1 MAVKKKQFCKKIR
14 TTNLLCGIEDLSTS
28 TTVICDVSA
37 FKYSDFVS
45 ELICVTNCVF
55 FPSPVLSKLFSQ
67 YFFGNTS
74 LESQA

>member
-1 MAVKKKQFCKKIR
+1 MAVMKKQFCKKIR
-14 TTNLLCGIEDLSTS
+14 TTNLLCGTEDLSTS
-28 TTVICDVSA
+28 TVICDVSA
-37 FKYSDFVS
+37 FKYSNFVS

>member
-1 MAVKKKQFCKKIR
+1 MAVMKKQFCKKIR

-45 ELICVTNCVF
+45 EFICVTNCVF
-55 FPSPVLSKLFSQ
+55 FPLPRALKVIQSV
-67 YFFGNTS
+67 FFR
-74 LESQA
+74 

>member
-1 MAVKKKQFCKKIR
+1 MAVMKKQFCKKIR

-55 FPSPVLSKLFSQ
+55 FSLPRALKVIQSV
-67 YFFGNTS
+67 FFR
-74 LESQA
+74 